1 MSEPI
6 SDKSSLNISLPMLLQ
21 AVGLIGAMVWGYGQ
35 LNTRISFLEHQ
46 ANMNEQ
52 AIKEMKDMQNLPIPS
67 DVKQDEKLRVIEK
80 EIDRLRD
87 DKGA

>member
-1 MSEPI
+1 
-6 SDKSSLNISLPMLLQ
+6 MLLQ

-87 DKGA
+87 DKGD

>member
-87 DKGA
+87 DKGD